1 MANTTYKTTSGDYRI
16 TVGPV
21 VGGNGTGTL
30 TISGNLDV
38 VGNLT
43 YIETAELK
51 IDDPFFTVAANNTGL
66 IDQMG
71 MLGQTGS
78 NTYAGL
84 RFNTIT
90 NDWEISPSVNAD
102 GTPITPYSAIAT
114 GGAVGGNSTEIQFNN
129 AGTFAGN
136 INLRF
141 DYLNSRVIID
151 GQTVMGNIA
160 STPAPISNS
169 VTLYHKAPGEGE
181 TGLYVVSN
189 STDDEVTAY
198 KKALLLSMIF

>member
-30 TISGNLDV
+30 TVSGNLDV
-38 VGNLT
+38 VGNVT
-43 YIETAELK
+43 YIETTDLK
-51 IDDPFFTVAANNTGL
+51 IDDPFFTVAANNSGA

-71 MLGQTGS
+71 MLGQTGPS
-78 NTYAGL
+78 TWAGL

-90 NDWEISPSVNAD
+90 NEWEISPSVNSD
-102 GTPITPYSAIAT
+102 GSALTPYSPIAT
-114 GGAVGGNSTEIQFNN
+114 GGVVGGNTTEVQFNN

-136 INLRF
+136 VNLRF
-141 DYLNSRVIID
+141 DYTNARLIID
-151 GQTVMGNIA
+151 GQTVLGNIG
-160 STPAPISNS
+160 STPGTVANS
-169 VTLYHKAPGEGE
+169 ATLYHKAPGQGE
-181 TGLYVVSN
+181 TGVYVVS
-189 STDDEVTAY
+189 STTDDEVTAY